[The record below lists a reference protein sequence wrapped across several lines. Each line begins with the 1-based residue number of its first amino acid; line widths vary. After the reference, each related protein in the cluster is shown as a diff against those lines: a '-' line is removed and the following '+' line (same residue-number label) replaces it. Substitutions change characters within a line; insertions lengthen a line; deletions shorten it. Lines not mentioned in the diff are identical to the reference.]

1 MLSPAKIPQT
11 LRKASPDRP
20 ATIGRSKEMTSRMNR
35 IARFP
40 VLAAAVALSLLPLM
54 TGCQKLEARDQL
66 NKGVQAYKGARY
78 EDAINH
84 FQEAVRL
91 DPTYP
96 SAELYLATAYAQS
109 VVPDLQ
115 TPENLKRAQQAID
128 GFRKVYDRNPKDI
141 GSIKGIAAL
150 YLNIGKYDDAK
161 EWQLKAIAIDP
172 NDAEAYYTVGYIDWR
187 QAYRNAVQQLAT
199 VNLTDSGDG
208 NPKMSKPVCQKLQ
221 ELNTPLVTEG
231 LQYMQKALDV
241 RPNYDDA
248 MSYMNL
254 LNRRKADLECGND
267 AARKA
272 DVQAAIDWN
281 TKAMGT
287 RKTNE
292 EKKSASPGGVVMD
305 QGK

>member
-1 MLSPAKIPQT
+1 
-11 LRKASPDRP
+11 
-20 ATIGRSKEMTSRMNR
+20 MNR

-40 VLAAAVALSLLPLM
+40 VLAVAAMSLLPLM

-66 NKGVQAYKGARY
+66 NKGVTAYKSAKY

-84 FQEAVRL
+84 FQKAVEL

-96 SAELYLATAYAQS
+96 SAQLYLATAYAQS
-109 VVPDLQ
+109 VIPDLE
-115 TPENLKRAQQAID
+115 TPENMKHAQLAIE
-128 GFRKVYDRNPKDI
+128 GFQKVYDKDPKDV

-161 EWQLKAIAIDP
+161 AWQLKAIAADP
-172 NDAEAYYTVGYIDWR
+172 QDAEAYYTVGYIDWR
-187 QAYRNAVQQLAT
+187 QAYRNAVAQLAT
-199 VNLTDSGDG
+199 VNLTDDG
-208 NPKMSKPVCQKLQ
+208 EGNAKKPKAVCQKLQ

-231 LQYMQKALDV
+231 LQYMQKAIDI

-272 DVQAAIDWN
+272 DVQAAADWN
-281 TKAMGT
+281 SKNMQT
-287 RKTNE
+287 RKANE
-292 EKKSASPGGVVMD
+292 EKKAAATPGGVVMD
-305 QGK
+305 NSK

>member
-1 MLSPAKIPQT
+1 MK
-11 LRKASPDRP
+11 
-20 ATIGRSKEMTSRMNR
+20 SRMNR
-35 IARFP
+35 IAHFP
-40 VLAAAVALSLLPLM
+40 VLAVAALSLLPLT

-66 NKGVQAYKGARY
+66 NKGVTAYKSARY

-84 FQEAVRL
+84 FQKAVQL

-96 SAELYLATAYAQS
+96 SAQLYLATAYAQS
-109 VVPDLQ
+109 VVPDLE
-115 TPENLKRAQQAID
+115 TPDNMNHAQLAIE
-128 GFRKVYDRNPKDI
+128 GFRKVYDADPKDV

-161 EWQLKAIAIDP
+161 QWQLKAIAVDP
-172 NDAEAYYTVGYIDWR
+172 QDAEAYYTVGYIDWR
-187 QAYRNAVQQLAT
+187 QAYRNAVKELGT
-199 VNLTDSGDG
+199 VNLTDDG
-208 NPKMSKPVCQKLQ
+208 EGNAKKSKQLCAALQ
-221 ELNTPLVTEG
+221 QENGPLVTEG
-231 LQYMQKALDV
+231 LQYMQKAIDV

-281 TKAMGT
+281 SKAMGT

-292 EKKSASPGGVVMD
+292 EKKAAQTPGGVVMD
-305 QGK
+305 NSK

>member
-1 MLSPAKIPQT
+1 
-11 LRKASPDRP
+11 
-20 ATIGRSKEMTSRMNR
+20 MNR

-40 VLAAAVALSLLPLM
+40 VLAAVASLSLLPLM

-66 NKGVQAYKGARY
+66 NKGVQAYKSARF
-78 EDAINH
+78 EDAIDH
-84 FQEAVRL
+84 FQKAVQL
-91 DPTYP
+91 DPNYAP
-96 SAELYLATAYAQS
+96 AELYLSTAYAQS

-115 TPENLKRAQQAID
+115 TPDNLKRAQLAID
-128 GFRKVYDRNPKDI
+128 GFKKVYDRDPKDT

-150 YLNIGKYDDAK
+150 YLNIGKFDDAK
-161 EWQLKAIAIDP
+161 AWQLKAIGVDP
-172 NDAEAYYTVGYIDWR
+172 NDAEAHYTVGYIDWR
-187 QAYRNAVQQLAT
+187 QAYRNAVQTLGT
-199 VNLTDSGDG
+199 VNMTDAGDG
-208 NPKMSKPVCQKLQ
+208 NPKLPKAQCQQLAQ
-221 ELNTPLVTEG
+221 QNTPLVTEG
-231 LQYMQKALDV
+231 LQYMQKAIDI

-292 EKKSASPGGVVMD
+292 EKKAASSAGGVTMD
-305 QGK
+305 GSSQ

>member
-1 MLSPAKIPQT
+1 
-11 LRKASPDRP
+11 
-20 ATIGRSKEMTSRMNR
+20 MNR

-40 VLAAAVALSLLPLM
+40 VLAVAALSLLPLT

-66 NKGVQAYKGARY
+66 NKGVTAYKSARY

-84 FQEAVRL
+84 FQKAVEL

-96 SAELYLATAYAQS
+96 SAQLYLATAYAQS
-109 VVPDLQ
+109 VVPDLE
-115 TPENLKRAQQAID
+115 TPENLKHAELAID
-128 GFRKVYDRNPKDI
+128 GFRKVYDADNKDI

-161 EWQLKAIAIDP
+161 TWQLKAIAVDP
-172 NDAEAYYTVGYIDWR
+172 QDAEAYYTVGYIDWR
-187 QAYRNAVQQLAT
+187 QAYRNAVKELAA
-199 VNLTDSGDG
+199 VNMTDAGDG
-208 NPKMSKPVCQKLQ
+208 NPKMPKPVCAKLQ
-221 ELNTPLVTEG
+221 QENTPLVTEG

-267 AARKA
+267 NARKA
-272 DVQAAIDWN
+272 DLQAAIDWN
-281 TKAMGT
+281 SKAMGT
-287 RKTNE
+287 RKANE
-292 EKKSASPGGVVMD
+292 EKKAAATPGGVVMD
-305 QGK
+305 NSK

>member
-1 MLSPAKIPQT
+1 MK
-11 LRKASPDRP
+11 
-20 ATIGRSKEMTSRMNR
+20 SRMNR

-40 VLAAAVALSLLPLM
+40 VLAVAALSLLPLT

-66 NKGVQAYKGARY
+66 NKGVTAYKSAKY

-84 FQEAVRL
+84 FQKAVEL

-96 SAELYLATAYAQS
+96 SAQLYLATAYAQS
-109 VVPDLQ
+109 VIPDLD
-115 TPENLKRAQQAID
+115 TPENMKHAQLAIE
-128 GFRKVYDRNPKDI
+128 GFQKVYDKNPKDT

-161 EWQLKAIAIDP
+161 AWQLKAIAVDP
-172 NDAEAYYTVGYIDWR
+172 QDAEAYYTVGYIDWR
-187 QAYRNAVQQLAT
+187 QAYRNAVAQLAT
-199 VNLTDSGDG
+199 VGLTDDGEG
-208 NPKMSKPVCQKLQ
+208 NPKKPKAVCQKLQ

-231 LQYMQKALDV
+231 LQYMQKAIDV

-272 DVQAAIDWN
+272 DVQAAVDWN
-281 TKAMGT
+281 NKNMQT
-287 RKTNE
+287 RKANE
-292 EKKSASPGGVVMD
+292 EKKAAATPGGVVMD
-305 QGK
+305 NSK

>member
-1 MLSPAKIPQT
+1 
-11 LRKASPDRP
+11 
-20 ATIGRSKEMTSRMNR
+20 
-35 IARFP
+35 
-40 VLAAAVALSLLPLM
+40 M

-66 NKGVQAYKGARY
+66 NKGVQAYKSARY

-84 FQEAVRL
+84 FQKAVAL

-115 TPENLKRAQQAID
+115 TPDNLKRAQMAID
-128 GFRKVYDRNPKDI
+128 GFKQVYDRNPRDT

-150 YLNIGKYDDAK
+150 YLNIGKFDEAK
-161 EWQLKAIAIDP
+161 EWQLKAIAVDP
-172 NDAEAYYTVGYIDWR
+172 QDAEAHYTVGYIDWR
-187 QAYRNAVQQLAT
+187 QAYRNAVQVLGS

-208 NPKMSKPVCQKLQ
+208 NPKLAKADCQKLQ
-221 ELNTPLVTEG
+221 QENTALVTEG
-231 LQYMQKALDV
+231 LQYMQKALDI

-292 EKKSASPGGVVMD
+292 EKKAAGPGGVTLD
-305 QGK
+305 QSK